1 MQIRSGVQ
9 QIVYNSNNKK
19 QKNFLRER
27 SEAYLEQFP
36 TLLILF
42 ILESFSEIKK

>member
-1 MQIRSGVQ
+1 VQIRSGVQ

-19 QKNFLRER
+19 QNFLRER